1 MANENKQRTVFQSTL
16 SLSLFLSLCEHQGN
30 NFNILFMHQE
40 NPGGAAGNRDLDCVA
55 IWVFICPAMLGP
67 VSAFLE
73 GRGLGLSTGSEVTE
87 EVMLLLKETFVEGIV
102 VVKQTPGALLEY
114 YVVLCI
120 VRNCLTCLHTHTHT
134 IRRCYMRA
142 FRVGSFCQE
151 RKSERESRI

>member
-1 MANENKQRTVFQSTL
+1 
-16 SLSLFLSLCEHQGN
+16 
-30 NFNILFMHQE
+30 MHQE

-55 IWVFICPAMLGP
+55 IWVFICPAILGP
-67 VSAFLE
+67 VSTFLE
-73 GRGLGLSTGSEVTE
+73 GQGLGLSTGSEVTE
-87 EVMLLLKETFVEGIV
+87 EVMILLQKTFVEGIV

-142 FRVGSFCQE
+142 FWVGS
-151 RKSERESRI
+151 